1 MREGLARPSSTLG
14 AFSEQAAA
22 SGVAARVAGPDRAAA
37 LPGPPREGHAR
48 AARACDAARDRP
60 GSRRPREGLRRAG
73 DGQDAAGLPAGSRA
87 PGAGPRRRRAARGVA
102 ARRSTP
108 RRASSSSTSSSPAS
122 RRASFRTRRRGG
134 EDEDD
139 AAAPDIGLEEERRL
153 FYVAL
158 TRAKRG
164 LSISYSKARVRWGQE
179 MPTTPSRFLAEMGT
193 EGVVVQD
200 GTQHASRL
208 RPEFRKRALE
218 ELAARFP
225 RREAAR

>member
-1 MREGLARPSSTLG
+1 M
-14 AFSEQAAA
+14 
-22 SGVAARVAGPDRAAA
+22 
-37 LPGPPREGHAR
+37 LPHKK
-48 AARACDAARDRP
+48 
-60 GSRRPREGLRRAG
+60 S
-73 DGQDAAGLPAGSRA
+73 
-87 PGAGPRRRRAARGVA
+87 
-102 ARRSTP
+102 
-108 RRASSSSTSSSPAS
+108 
-122 RRASFRTRRRGG
+122 GG

-139 AAAPDIGLEEERRL
+139 AAAPENGIEEERRL

-164 LSISYSKARVRWGQE
+164 LSLSYSKARVRWGQE

-200 GTQHASRL
+200 GCSREPASA
-208 RPEFRKRALE
+208 EFRKRAFE